1 VIAYAGRR
9 ILISVLVLLV
19 ASVLVFVFVRATTDP
34 TAHLRLSRDPT
45 AIQRER
51 TRLGLDEP
59 LPVQYGNWLKD
70 FVRGDWGESYRTR
83 RSVSTEIRSKLWVTT
98 QVAFFGVVLS
108 LAVAVAVGVYS
119 AVRRY
124 STLDHVFT
132 GLSFAGLAIP
142 IFWLAL
148 LLIQFLSYDLQ
159 KWLGWDQPLFYSV
172 GLSEPTGGVPFGY
185 LRHMALP
192 VICLSVQLI
201 AGWSRYQRASMLEAM
216 SSDYLRT
223 ARAKGVPR
231 HKVVFKHA
239 LRNASIPLVNVTAVD
254 VGALFGGLIVTETVF
269 SLPGMGRL
277 LVDSLLNG
285 DTAVLLAWLM
295 VTAAFIV
302 AFNLIADLLVGV
314 LDPRV
319 RLS

>member
-1 VIAYAGRR
+1 MFSYVARR
-9 ILISVLVLLV
+9 ILISIPVLLV

-34 TAHLRLSRDPT
+34 TTHLRLSRDPM

-51 TRLGLDEP
+51 TRLGLDKP
-59 LPVQYGNWLKD
+59 LPVQYGNWLHD
-70 FVRGDWGESYRTR
+70 FVRGRWGESYKTQ
-83 RSVSTEIRSKLWVTT
+83 RSVSSEIRSKLWVTT

-108 LAVAVAVGVYS
+108 LIVAVGIGVFS
-119 AVRRY
+119 AVRQY
-124 STLDHVFT
+124 STLDYVFT
-132 GLSFAGLAIP
+132 GLSFAGLAMP
-142 IFWLAL
+142 IFWFAL

-159 KWLGWDQPLFYSV
+159 KWLGWDQPLFFSV
-172 GLSEPTGGVPFGY
+172 GLREPSGHVPFGY
-185 LRHMALP
+185 FRHIALP
-192 VICLSVQLI
+192 VVCLSVQLI

-216 SSDYLRT
+216 SSEYLRT

-239 LRNASIPLVNVTAVD
+239 LRNALIPLVNVTAID
-254 VGALFGGLIVTETVF
+254 MGALFGGLIITETIF

-277 LVDSLLNG
+277 LVESLLNG
-285 DTAVLLAWLM
+285 DTAVLLPWLM
-295 VTAAFIV
+295 VTAMFIIV
-302 AFNLIADLLVGV
+302 FNLVADLVVGV

>member
-1 VIAYAGRR
+1 MFSYVARR
-9 ILISVLVLLV
+9 ILISIPVLLI

-34 TAHLRLSRDPT
+34 TTHLRLSRDPQ

-51 TRLGLDEP
+51 TRLGLDDP

-70 FVRGDWGESYRTR
+70 FVRGRWGESYKTR
-83 RSVSTEIRSKLWVTT
+83 RSVSAEIRSKLWVTT
-98 QVAFFGVVLS
+98 QVAFFGVLVS
-108 LAVAVAVGVYS
+108 LVVAVAVGVFS
-119 AVRRY
+119 AVKQY
-124 STLDHVFT
+124 STLDYVFT
-132 GLSFAGLAIP
+132 GLSFAGLAMP
-142 IFWLAL
+142 IFWFAL

-159 KWLGWDQPLFYSV
+159 RWLGWDQPVFFSV
-172 GLSEPTGGVPFGY
+172 GLREPTGGVPFGY
-185 LRHMALP
+185 LRHIALP
-192 VICLSVQLI
+192 VACLSVQLI

-216 SSDYLRT
+216 GSEYLRT

-231 HKVVFKHA
+231 RKVIFKHA
-239 LRNASIPLVNVTAVD
+239 LRNALIPLVNVTAID
-254 VGALFGGLIVTETVF
+254 MGALFGGLIITETIF

-285 DTAVLLAWLM
+285 DTAILLPWLM

-302 AFNLIADLLVGV
+302 VFNLVADLLVGV